1 MLVQFPEPA
10 ELMNVRTKNAGERLD
25 IHNGAYL
32 KENATGAVSLCFRGL
47 EYAVDDAV
55 PLSIYGDR
63 PSFENQLAD
72 SFVRVCTTRV
82 HGESEEN
89 WPGLTL
95 RFLSQSAVSQS

>member
-1 MLVQFPEPA
+1 
-10 ELMNVRTKNAGERLD
+10 MNVRTKNAGEHLH

-72 SFVRVCTTRV
+72 SFVRVCTTLA
-82 HGESEEN
+82 HGEDEEN

-95 RFLSQSAVSQS
+95 RFLSQSAVSKS